1 MNKPNSLAV
10 LRRRNQPSKVLRVM
24 TEKTPQTTD
33 NTPRRMTF
41 AHVSRTIERDGKT
54 VAASRAVPEEVP
66 VALSFGGTTHAV
78 MMASPSDLQDF
89 AIGFSLSERIIS
101 DKDDIT
107 SMDINDVGE
116 GLDIQMQLKDD
127 LQSEFSA
134 KRRAM
139 AGPVG
144 CGLCGIESIEDVMRE
159 LPKREENTFSLEH
172 SSIAKAIDQL
182 NNKQEMRAE
191 TGAVHAAAFIN
202 YDGDIKVLREDV
214 GRHNALDKT
223 IGAIAIN
230 KLDATSGAIVITS
243 RVSVDLIQ
251 KVVVS
256 GAPILIAVS
265 TPTALAIRTAKD
277 AGLTLIAL
285 ARKDSFE
292 IYTRPERIRLPRN
305 KKEENA
311 DVA

>member
-1 MNKPNSLAV
+1 MSEKKPHIS
-10 LRRRNQPSKVLRVM
+10 
-24 TEKTPQTTD
+24 D
-33 NTPRRMTF
+33 NAPRRMTF

-66 VALSFGGTTHAV
+66 VALTFGGTTHAV
-78 MMASPSDLQDF
+78 MMSSPSDLEDF

-101 DKDDIT
+101 HKDDIT
-107 SMDINDVGE
+107 SMDIVDVGE
-116 GLDIQMQLKDD
+116 GLDIQMQLKPD
-127 LQSEFSA
+127 LQSEFAA

-159 LPKREENTFSLEH
+159 LPARTDNEFCLEH

-182 NNKQEMRAE
+182 NDKQEMRAE

-202 YDGDIKVLREDV
+202 SDGDIKALREDV
-214 GRHNALDKT
+214 GRHNALDKV
-223 IGAIAIN
+223 IGSIAREE
-230 KLDATSGAIVITS
+230 LDAFSGAIVITS

-265 TPTALAIRTAKD
+265 TPTALAIRTAED

-292 IYTRPERIRLPRN
+292 IYTRPDRVRLPQN